1 MQVFSFEELY
11 IWKEARLI
19 VKDIYVLLWDNRDFD
34 FKSQIQ
40 RAAIS
45 IMNNIA
51 EGFERNKNMEDS
63 KQFKTF
69 LNYAFGSCG
78 EVRSMLYVA
87 EDNNYIEPQMAE
99 KLRQNCYSLSCKI
112 TAFMKTLH

>member
-1 MQVFSFEELY
+1 MAYSYEELI
-11 IWKEARLI
+11 IWQEARII
-19 VKDIYVLLWDNRDFD
+19 VKDIYVCLCNNKDFD

-51 EGFERNKNMEDS
+51 EGFERNKNAEDS

-69 LNYAFGSCG
+69 LNYSYGSCG
-78 EVRSMLYVA
+78 EVRSMIYSA
-87 EDNNYIEPQMAE
+87 EDLGYINSDIAKDLQT
-99 KLRQNCYSLSCKI
+99 RCYSLSCKI
-112 TAFMKTLH
+112 QSFINSLH